1 MPAAWRCNGRAECRD
16 ATDEAECEQS
26 AAYCAVSGRWRCGDG
41 ACVAVS
47 QLCDGAADCAD
58 SSDEAECGEVRPA
71 TSAPQPGFSC
81 CDGNTVG
88 AEQQCDGTTQCPD
101 GSDEFYCLV
110 ESE

>member
-1 MPAAWRCNGRAECRD
+1 MRGER
-16 ATDEAECEQS
+16 T
-26 AAYCAVSGRWRCGDG
+26 
-41 ACVAVS
+41 
-47 QLCDGAADCAD
+47 AD